1 MRAGTGPLLRVDGEG
16 LRELLEA
23 GAAALATAAE
33 RIDAIN
39 VYPVP
44 DGDTGSN
51 MAATM
56 QEAASAARVAV
67 SLSVAETAAAAARGA
82 LYGARGN
89 SGVILSQALRG
100 FADALLG
107 QRELDAAGLARG
119 LVGAADAAYRAVSQP
134 KEGTMLTVLRE
145 AADAAELAAARLPGG
160 GVGAPCLAVLE
171 RAVAAARI
179 AEARTIEML
188 PTLQEAGVPDAGG
201 EGICVLLDG
210 MAARL
215 RGEMVD
221 LTLLAGPGHAREFA
235 AAHAGDVSGFC
246 TEFVLEPRDGGR
258 LDLERLRALAEASG
272 SSVVIVGDDRLARV
286 HLHTEEPEALIA
298 AVAPLGT
305 PARVKID
312 DLRAQRQQFEQVG
325 SGATAAVGLLALSRG
340 EGFDRVFE
348 SLGARV
354 LDLGRQEKPAAG
366 DIARAAE
373 AVGAA
378 DVIVLPNHENV
389 LLSADQARSLARC
402 TLHVVPTRT
411 LPQGVAAA
419 LAFDPALRA
428 PELAERMARAAA
440 QVRTVEVAVAAA
452 SRVADGVAVEA
463 GQGIAVVDGKL
474 VAACG
479 SIEDALS
486 AGIVAA
492 GGPEAGLI
500 TVYVG
505 EEGDAAAAEQLVRT
519 AFPHAEVEV
528 IAGGQPLYPYIVAV
542 EA

>member
-1 MRAGTGPLLRVDGEG
+1 MV
-16 LRELLEA
+16 
-23 GAAALATAAE
+23 AAE

-56 QEAASAARVAV
+56 QEAAAAARVAA
-67 SLSVAETAAAAARGA
+67 SLSAAETAAAAARGA

-100 FADALLG
+100 FADALLDR
-107 QRELDAAGLARG
+107 RELDAAGLARG

-145 AADAAELAAARLPGG
+145 AADAAGLAAARLPRGG
-160 GVGAPCLAVLE
+160 DGVPCLAVLE

-188 PTLQEAGVPDAGG
+188 PTLREAGVPDAGG

-215 RGEMVD
+215 RGEMVY
-221 LTLLAGPGHAREFA
+221 LTIVAGPGHAREFA
-235 AAHAGDVSGFC
+235 AAHADDVSGFC

-286 HLHTEEPEALIA
+286 HLHTEEPDALIA
-298 AVAPLGT
+298 AVATLGT

-312 DLRAQRQQFEQVG
+312 DMRAQRQQFEQVG

-366 DIARAAE
+366 EIARAAE

-389 LLSADQARSLARC
+389 LLAADQARLLARC
-402 TLHVVPTRT
+402 TLHVVPTQT

-419 LAFDPALRA
+419 FAFDPALRA
-428 PELAERMARAAA
+428 PESAERMARAAA
-440 QVRTVEVAVAAA
+440 QVRTVEVTMAAA

-463 GQGIAVVDGKL
+463 GQGIAVVDGRL

-479 SIEDALS
+479 SVEDALS
-486 AGIVAA
+486 AGIAAA
-492 GGPEAGLI
+492 GGTEAGLI

-505 EEGDAAAAEQLVRT
+505 EGGNAAAAEQLVRN
-519 AFPHAEVEV
+519 AFPQAEVDV